1 MAVIYYHN
9 RDVDKLNAE
18 IQDYENFVSAL
29 RSTTEPRTA
38 EWIKSLLD
46 KVCLLLFKVL
56 DISAVGC

>member
-1 MAVIYYHN
+1 MAVYDDN

-18 IQDYENFVSAL
+18 IQDYENFVNAL

-46 KVCLLLFKVL
+46 KVCLLRFP
-56 DISAVGC
+56 AP